1 MTIVGWKDIA
11 ELIGIGAIVA
21 SLIFVGMEMRQAQR
35 IAIAAQYHERA
46 ALAVEWFYER
56 SDNPSF
62 LAEQCFPEL
71 SADLTPQRAG
81 EICVALHSFMTISDN
96 HLYQYQA
103 GFLDEESW
111 SARRNGIKFAFRNPA
126 ARYLIFEGN
135 DAYRDS
141 FVELARTLV
150 AEIEDEKPK

>member
-1 MTIVGWKDIA
+1 MTRVGWKDIA

-21 SLIFVGMEMRQAQR
+21 SLVFVGMEMRQSQK

-46 ALAVEWFYER
+46 SLAVEWFDQQSY
-56 SDNPSF
+56 DPTYF
-62 LAEQCFPEL
+62 AEQCFPDVPAE
-71 SADLTPQRAG
+71 LTPKRAG
-81 EICVALHSFMTISDN
+81 EICISLLSFMTISDN

-111 SARRNGIKFAFRNPA
+111 SARRKGIKVAFRLPA

-135 DAYRDS
+135 DAHRDS

-150 AEIEDEKPK
+150 SEIENDDSD